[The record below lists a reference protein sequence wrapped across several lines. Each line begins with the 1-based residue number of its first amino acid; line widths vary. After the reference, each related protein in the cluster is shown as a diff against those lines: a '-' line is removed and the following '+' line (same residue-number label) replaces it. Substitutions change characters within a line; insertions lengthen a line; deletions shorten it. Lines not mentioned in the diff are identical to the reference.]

1 MWQVDGGFDLWHE
14 SEHQIYSAEM
24 FLQNISPIC
33 GDKIKRRKMTLNY
46 TFGKIQFCRS
56 DLGQSQKQL

>member
-14 SEHQIYSAEM
+14 SEHQIYSAKM

-33 GDKIKRRKMTLNY
+33 GDKIEAVVIISTALVW
-46 TFGKIQFCRS
+46 
-56 DLGQSQKQL
+56 LGRIDVWDGRTGFRA